1 MLLFL
6 DDRPDDKHEKK
17 KLVTALKGR
26 RGLVPP
32 MVCGIENAVINRL
45 ILAFFFLQQL
55 PAVWVKR
62 IKWRALLIQP

>member
-32 MVCGIENAVINRL
+32 KVCGIENAVINRL
-45 ILAFFFLQQL
+45 ILAFFFCNNSQL
-55 PAVWVKR
+55 SGLR
-62 IKWRALLIQP
+62 GLNGEHF